1 MAEPAVFYY
10 PASKTGCF
18 MASIHMY
25 LLSLSTCTADRQLSS
40 SGVLLFSSRFSLA
53 IALQKLLC
61 ARQVVRDLKPTEKAP
76 YPRAMAGFLFVVLLT
91 PCGFLL
97 SPQRLPPC
105 QENPHVLQQKGLL
118 PLPPGDH
125 SHMGTGDA
133 SCSFAHTTATASPAC
148 EVGEGCV
155 IYFFTWHLLAFLM
168 INFLLFCLFF
178 YCSFAK
184 KGHVRNQVLLTLM
197 PL

>member
-76 YPRAMAGFLFVVLLT
+76 YPRAMAGFLFVVLFNTLWFSSLT
-91 PCGFLL
+91 TEA
-97 SPQRLPPC
+97 SALPRKPSC
-105 QENPHVLQQKGLL
+105 TSTERALAA
-118 PLPPGDH
+118 
-125 SHMGTGDA
+125 A
-133 SCSFAHTTATASPAC
+133 S
-148 EVGEGCV
+148 
-155 IYFFTWHLLAFLM
+155 
-168 INFLLFCLFF
+168 
-178 YCSFAK
+178 
-184 KGHVRNQVLLTLM
+184 R
-197 PL
+197 